1 MHRFLLIYAKMKILR
16 LGNRLMIE
24 TSRPNAMASVEKNS
38 PILRYVINQVPRQ
51 KCLIIVVIG
60 VLILK
65 RRSNQI
71 QYSR

>member
-1 MHRFLLIYAKMKILR
+1 MHRFLIIYVKMNIQR
-16 LGNRLMIE
+16 VGSRIMIE
-24 TSRPNAMASVEKNS
+24 ASRPHAMASVEKNS

-51 KCLIIVVIG
+51 TCLIIVVIG

-65 RRSNQI
+65 RSNQI